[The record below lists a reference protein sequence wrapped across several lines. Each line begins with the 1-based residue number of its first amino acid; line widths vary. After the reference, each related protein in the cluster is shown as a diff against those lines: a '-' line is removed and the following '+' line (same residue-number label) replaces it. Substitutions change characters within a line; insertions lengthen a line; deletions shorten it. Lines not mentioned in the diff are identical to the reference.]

1 MEVKHQESENRPV
14 ATNRKASFDY
24 SLERTFQAGIVLQ
37 GSEIKSLR
45 ARNLSLGDG
54 YVQER
59 NGELW
64 LLGVHIAPYEK
75 SDSFEQS
82 DPVRPRKLLL
92 HRKEINQILSRIKE
106 KGYTLI
112 PTKVYIERGRAKV
125 EVALAKGK
133 KQYDKRETIQK
144 RDAERAIR
152 RAIKEDN

>member
-1 MEVKHQESENRPV
+1 MKHQESENRPV

-152 RAIKEDN
+152 RAIKEDI

>member
-1 MEVKHQESENRPV
+1 MKKQEGDNRPV
-14 ATNRKASFDY
+14 ATNRKASFEY
-24 SLERTFQAGIVLQ
+24 TLERTFQAGIVLQ
-37 GSEIKSLR
+37 GSEIKSVR
-45 ARNLSLGDG
+45 ARNLSIGDG
-54 YVQER
+54 YVQEQD
-59 NGELW
+59 GELW
-64 LLGVHIAPYEK
+64 LVGVHISPYER
-75 SDSFEQS
+75 SNSYTQV

-112 PTKVYIERGRAKV
+112 PTKAYIERGRAKV

-152 RAIKEDN
+152 RAIKEDV

>member
-1 MEVKHQESENRPV
+1 VKKQEGDNRPV
-14 ATNRKASFDY
+14 ATNRKASFEY
-24 SLERTFQAGIVLQ
+24 TLERTFQAGIVLQ
-37 GSEIKSLR
+37 GSEIKSVR
-45 ARNLSLGDG
+45 ARNLSIGDG
-54 YVQER
+54 YVQEQD
-59 NGELW
+59 GELW
-64 LLGVHIAPYEK
+64 LVGVHISPYER
-75 SDSFEQS
+75 SNSYTQF

-112 PTKVYIERGRAKV
+112 PTKAYIERGRAKV

-152 RAIKEDN
+152 RAIKEDV

>member
-1 MEVKHQESENRPV
+1 MKKQVSDSRPV
-14 ATNRKASFDY
+14 ATNRKASFEY

-54 YVQER
+54 YVQAR
-59 NGELW
+59 DGELW
-64 LLGVHIAPYEK
+64 LLGVHIAPYEN
-75 SDSFEQS
+75 SNSFEQY

-112 PTKVYIERGRAKV
+112 PTKAYIDRGRAKV

-133 KQYDKRETIQK
+133 KQYDKREAIQK

-152 RAIKEDN
+152 RAIKEDI

>member
-1 MEVKHQESENRPV
+1 VKKQESDNRPV
-14 ATNRKASFDY
+14 ATNRKASFEY

-64 LLGVHIAPYEK
+64 LLGVHITPYEK
-75 SDSFEQS
+75 SNSFEHY

-112 PTKVYIERGRAKV
+112 PTKAYIDRGRAKV

-152 RAIKEDN
+152 RAIKEEV

>member
-1 MEVKHQESENRPV
+1 VKHQESENRPV

-152 RAIKEDN
+152 RAIKEDI

>member
-1 MEVKHQESENRPV
+1 M
-14 ATNRKASFDY
+14 
-24 SLERTFQAGIVLQ
+24 
-37 GSEIKSLR
+37 
-45 ARNLSLGDG
+45 
-54 YVQER
+54 
-59 NGELW
+59 
-64 LLGVHIAPYEK
+64 
-75 SDSFEQS
+75 
-82 DPVRPRKLLL
+82 

-152 RAIKEDN
+152 RAIKEDI

>member
-1 MEVKHQESENRPV
+1 MKHQESENRPV

>member
-1 MEVKHQESENRPV
+1 VKHQESENRPV

-152 RAIKEDN
+152 RAIKEDV

>member
-1 MEVKHQESENRPV
+1 MKHQESENRPV

-106 KGYTLI
+106 KAYTLI

-152 RAIKEDN
+152 RAIKEDI